1 MEIITSNP
9 IVYNNKVQLDTSLGE
24 DLSGYKENLNYMEGV
39 ISDFSGSKEDEI
51 YYTCDNKSYHKFDGA
66 DLYIG
71 FDGEYYN
78 AKGEKVK
85 GFFKNVGKG
94 FVAVAKGVGKGVA
107 FVGKNIAK
115 GTKFVVANIKK
126 VVGKDARKGRKERR
140 KNPKTGK
147 AEDVIKFPI
156 KPLSKDANGNWVS
169 TGDSGE
175 KTIIPATATITKNG
189 ETYKTTDIDTT
200 NGGEI
205 VQEGGNITKVLK
217 EEEVVTLTDPS
228 GKQEYY
234 QPSDVIPSTELKQV
248 EEEKGMSKTMK
259 FSLIV
264 GGSVLFIGVVAF
276 LIYNSRKNK

>member
-9 IVYNNKVQLDTSLGE
+9 IVYKNKVQLDTNLGE
-24 DLSGYKENLNYMEGV
+24 DLSGYIENLNFMEGR
-39 ISDFSGSKEDEI
+39 ISDFDGNADEDI

-140 KNPKTGK
+140 KNKKTGK
-147 AEDVIKFPI
+147 EEEIIKFGI
-156 KPLSKDANGNWVS
+156 KPLAKDSNGNFVS

-175 KTIIPATATITKNG
+175 KTIIPATATTTKDG
-189 ETYKTTDIDTT
+189 KTYKKSDLDTT

-205 VQEGGNITKVLK
+205 VVEGDNITKVLTK
-217 EEEVVTLTDPS
+217 EEVVNLKEQS
-228 GKQEYY
+228 VNEENY
-234 QPSDVIPSTELKQV
+234 QPTYVIPSTEL
-248 EEEKGMSKTMK
+248 
-259 FSLIV
+259 
-264 GGSVLFIGVVAF
+264 
-276 LIYNSRKNK
+276 

>member
-85 GFFKNVGKG
+85 GFFQKIGQGFKKVGQ
-94 FVAVAKGVGKGVA
+94 GVA
-107 FVGKNIAK
+107 FVGKQIAK

-126 VVGKDARKGRKERR
+126 VVGKDARKGRKAKR

-147 AEDVIKFPI
+147 TEDVIKFGI
-156 KPLSKDANGNWVS
+156 KPLTKDANGQFVS

-175 KTIIPATATITKNG
+175 KTIIPATATTTKDG
-189 ETYKTTDIDTT
+189 KTYKKSDLDTT

-205 VQEGGNITKVLK
+205 EVDGDNITKVLK
-217 EEEVVTLTDPS
+217 EEEVVTLTDPN
-228 GKQEYY
+228 GNQEYY
-234 QPSDVIPSTELKQV
+234 QPSDVIPSTELKQI